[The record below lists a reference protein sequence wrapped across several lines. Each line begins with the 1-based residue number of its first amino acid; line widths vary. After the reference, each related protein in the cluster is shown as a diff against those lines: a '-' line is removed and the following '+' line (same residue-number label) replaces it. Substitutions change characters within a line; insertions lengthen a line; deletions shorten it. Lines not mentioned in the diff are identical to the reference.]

1 VKGLLHSRFP
11 AVAFVVGIAGL
22 AVGLLRA
29 VLDTGRP
36 THPLGAVLLAVYL
49 AWVLLEVRTTLR
61 TAASAPSADDRG
73 SEQIYGV
80 ARLVTMLAAA
90 LGPVPWSSW
99 QPWMVLPPLLLLSG
113 VALRLTSIRTL
124 GRFYSHRVRLVD
136 DHRIVT
142 TGPYRL
148 VRHPS
153 YTGMLLAN
161 AGLVLYF
168 ANPVSVAAF
177 ALLFVPAVVNRIL
190 VEERVMFTVPGY
202 REFALDRK
210 RLAPLVW

>member
-1 VKGLLHSRFP
+1 MKGLLRNRFP
-11 AVAFVVGIAGL
+11 AAAFVVGI
-22 AVGLLRA
+22 VGLTVGLVRA
-29 VLDTGRP
+29 VLDSAHP
-36 THPLGAVLLAVYL
+36 TYPLGAVLLALYL
-49 AWVLLEVRTTLR
+49 AWVLLEVPITLR
-61 TAASAPSADDRG
+61 TAASASSEDDRG

-80 ARLVTMLAAA
+80 ARLVTMLTAA

-99 QPWMVLPPLLLLSG
+99 QPWLVLSPLFLLCG
-113 VALRLTSIRTL
+113 VALRLTSIHAL

-136 DHRIVT
+136 DHQIVT

-168 ANPVSVAAF
+168 ANPVSVMAF

-190 VEERVMFTVPGY
+190 VEERAMFTVPGY
-202 REFALDRK
+202 HEFALGRK
-210 RLAPLVW
+210 RLAPFVW